1 LVLVVG
7 DRLLE
12 AASKAAA
19 KAAEAAEATRQR
31 MQQSSDAASGSPSM
45 EAGTSNAAVNTP
57 PTKPVRN
64 KRSVFETCNA
74 GTPNQLKLSKAVA
87 LASEQSTS
95 SALHSTSALTS
106 FPKSS

>member
-1 LVLVVG
+1 MFVCLKALTCGLCACDVNQPEAISITKTSVIGSVVVG

-31 MQQSSDAASGSPSM
+31 MQQSADAASGSPSM

-64 KRSVFETCNA
+64 KRSVLKHATLQHQTC
-74 GTPNQLKLSKAVA
+74 
-87 LASEQSTS
+87 
-95 SALHSTSALTS
+95 
-106 FPKSS
+106 